1 MHSLSSGCTTHSRLV
16 LVAFSDRPIRHGKG
30 NGMRSRLRGG
40 FTLIELL
47 VVIAII
53 GVLVGLMLPAVS
65 SARAAARRAKC
76 QNNLR
81 QVGLGLLGFLNA
93 FNKFPNAGT
102 FAENPEVNILDPT
115 DREHPSWIWS
125 SISEPSTLPKT
136 NPMLSNW
143 VVEILPYIDSKDLA
157 NAWSPGQSYLSSA
170 TAKPGMPSNLKSS
183 STSLDILV
191 CPDDT
196 TIQTSQGNLSYV
208 VNGGFARWHAEP
220 ISWTGHKFDGDP
232 SGGNGGIASWGPQA
246 PDVGKRT
253 NWALN
258 QSTCKKMGVM
268 FLGTAKGGYPWDV
281 QTGPIHLEDGASATL
296 MVSEN
301 ILVGSSTGSPVSGGL
316 MTNWACP
323 LPNFCTFT
331 ASDNVCGT
339 ASNPDCTKSGLAA
352 TSDTDGPGWALANQD
367 GSFENING
375 GYRLTIEGT
384 FPYLL
389 SNHSGG
395 VNSVF
400 CDGSARFLKSS
411 IDGSVYAKLVTPAGS
426 KLPYWCTQLPL
437 SQDAFTQ

>member
-1 MHSLSSGCTTHSRLV
+1 
-16 LVAFSDRPIRHGKG
+16 
-30 NGMRSRLRGG
+30 MRSRIRLG
-40 FTLIELL
+40 FTLVELL

-76 QNNLR
+76 QSNLR

-102 FAENPEVNILDPT
+102 FVENPLVDLSDPT
-115 DREHPSWIWS
+115 NPKAPSWIWTS
-125 SISEPSTLPKT
+125 LYQPASLADN
-136 NPMLSNW
+136 NPMRSNW
-143 VVEILPYIDSKDLA
+143 VVDVLPYIDSKDIA
-157 NAWSPGQSYLSSA
+157 NAWDREQVYTSGLN
-170 TAKPGMPSNLKSS
+170 TKKGMSSNLKLS
-183 STSLDILV
+183 STHLDILA

-196 TIQTSQGNLSYV
+196 TVQQGQGNLSYV

-220 ISWTGHKFDGDP
+220 LTWNGFKFDGDTA
-232 SGGNGGIASWGPQA
+232 GGNGAIAAWGPQA

-253 NWALN
+253 SWGLN

-281 QTGPIHLEDGASATL
+281 ATTPIHLEDGASATL
-296 MVSEN
+296 LVSEN
-301 ILVGSSTGSPVSGGL
+301 MLVGSSMGSPVAGGL

-331 ASDNVCGT
+331 ASDNVCGSST
-339 ASNPDCTKSGLAA
+339 TPDCTTGGL
-352 TSDTDGPGWALANQD
+352 TSNGNEDGPGWARANQD

-375 GYRLTIEGT
+375 GTHLTVEGT
-384 FPYLL
+384 FPYLV

-395 VNSVF
+395 VNAVF
-400 CDGSARFLKSS
+400 CDGSTRFLKSS
-411 IDGSVYAKLVTPAGS
+411 INGTVYSKLITPAGC
-426 KLPYWCTQLPL
+426 KLPNWCTQMPL
-437 SQDAFTQ
+437 SQDEFVQ

>member
-1 MHSLSSGCTTHSRLV
+1 MA
-16 LVAFSDRPIRHGKG
+16 AFRGRPIGQGKG
-30 NGMRSRLRGG
+30 SCMRSRLRVG

-76 QNNLR
+76 QSNLR
-81 QVGLGLLGFLNA
+81 QVGLGLLGFLNT

-102 FAENPEVNILDPT
+102 FAENPGANLADPT
-115 DREHPSWIWS
+115 DPEFPSWIWT
-125 SISEPSTLPKT
+125 SINQPGSLSKN
-136 NPMLSNW
+136 NPMRSNW
-143 VVEILPYIDSKDLA
+143 VVDVLPYIDSKDLA
-157 NAWSPGQSYLSSA
+157 NAWDHEQLYLSS
-170 TAKPGMPSNLKSS
+170 TSTKQGMPSNLKSS
-183 STSLDILV
+183 STNLDILV

-196 TIQTSQGNLSYV
+196 TVQTSQGNLSYV

-220 ISWTGHKFDGDP
+220 LSWTGYKFDGD
-232 SGGNGGIASWGPQA
+232 SAGGNGGIVSWGPQA
-246 PDVGKRT
+246 PDLGKRT
-253 NWALN
+253 NWGLN

-268 FLGTAKGGYPWDV
+268 FLGTAKGGYPWDI
-281 QTGPIHLEDGASATL
+281 QTSPINLEDGASATL
-296 MVSEN
+296 MASEN
-301 ILVGSSTGSPVSGGL
+301 MLVGSSTGSPVSGGL
-316 MTNWACP
+316 LTNWACP
-323 LPNFCTFT
+323 LPNFCMFT

-339 ASNPDCTKSGLAA
+339 GSTPDCTSSGLAA
-352 TSDTDGPGWALANQD
+352 SSDADGPGWAFANQD

-395 VNSVF
+395 VNTVF

-411 IDGSVYAKLVTPAGS
+411 IAGSVYAKLVTPAGS
-426 KLPYWCTQLPL
+426 KLPYWCTQMPL